1 MPRPTLFV
9 TLALGAIL
17 AVGLAACGG
26 GTPSGG
32 TAAPVTAG
40 ADPSASRPP
49 APSSSASAGTDPAC
63 RLVTSTEVA
72 AAVGYKIADGQGT
85 DSTLLGTD
93 ICAFLGAQE
102 GTGFYLTLYN
112 TPKAQ
117 QLYLSIEAGSEQ
129 VAGLGD
135 GAFWAAGVGLFVKKG
150 GRLLGLHDLS
160 LNAGRDALAALA
172 VQAVAKM

>member
-1 MPRPTLFV
+1 MPKPTLFV
-9 TLALGAIL
+9 TLTVGAIF

-26 GTPSGG
+26 GTPGG
-32 TAAPVTAG
+32 GPAAPVAAR

-49 APSSSASAGTDPAC
+49 PPSSSASAGTDPAC
-63 RLVTSTEVA
+63 SLVTSTEVA
-72 AAVGYKIADGQGT
+72 AAVGYKVAEGQGT

-93 ICAFLGAQE
+93 ICVFLGAPE
-102 GTGFYLTLYN
+102 GTGLYVTLYN

-117 QLYLSIEAGSEQ
+117 ELYLSIEAGSEQ

-160 LNAGRDALAALA
+160 LNAGRDPLAALA
-172 VQAVAKM
+172 AQAVAKM